1 MPGCKL
7 EVWDKGDGQ
16 EQVLFSR
23 KKRLNSGMDG
33 TGLDKDHINDR
44 IIFSY
49 FLFKA
54 AKEEKKSA
62 NAGNL
67 RDNKDRCSSVGFE

>member
-1 MPGCKL
+1 
-7 EVWDKGDGQ
+7 
-16 EQVLFSR
+16 
-23 KKRLNSGMDG
+23 MDG
-33 TGLDKDHINDR
+33 TGFDKDNINDR
-44 IIFSY
+44 VVFSHS
-49 FLFKA
+49 LFKA

>member
-16 EQVLFSR
+16 EQVLFFLGR
-23 KKRLNSGMDG
+23 KNSAMDG
-33 TGLDKDHINDR
+33 TGLDRNNINDR
-44 IIFSY
+44 VISSNS
-49 FLFKA
+49 LFKA

-67 RDNKDRCSSVGFE
+67 RDNKDRCSSDCFE

>member
-16 EQVLFSR
+16 EQ
-23 KKRLNSGMDG
+23 
-33 TGLDKDHINDR
+33 
-44 IIFSY
+44 
-49 FLFKA
+49 A

-67 RDNKDRCSSVGFE
+67 RDNKDRCFIQTA

>member
-1 MPGCKL
+1 MGKNRFCFL
-7 EVWDKGDGQ
+7 G
-16 EQVLFSR
+16 R
-23 KKRLNSGMDG
+23 KNSGMDG
-33 TGLDKDHINDR
+33 TGFGKDNINDR
-44 IIFSY
+44 VIFSHS
-49 FLFKA
+49 LFKA

>member
-16 EQVLFSR
+16 EQVLFFIGR
-23 KKRLNSGMDG
+23 KNSAMDG
-33 TGLDKDHINDR
+33 TGLDRNNINDR
-44 IIFSY
+44 VISSNS
-49 FLFKA
+49 LFKA

-67 RDNKDRCSSVGFE
+67 RDNKDRCSSDFFE

>member
-23 KKRLNSGMDG
+23 KKDLILGWMEQALTKITLMIALSF
-33 TGLDKDHINDR
+33 HI
-44 IIFSY
+44 
-49 FLFKA
+49 LFKA